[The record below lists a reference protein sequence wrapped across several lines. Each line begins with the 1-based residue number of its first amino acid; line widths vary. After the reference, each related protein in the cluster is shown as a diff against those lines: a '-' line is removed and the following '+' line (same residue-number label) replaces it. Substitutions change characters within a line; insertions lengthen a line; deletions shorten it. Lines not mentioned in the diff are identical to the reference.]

1 MPLREEQIQEMQEP
15 HRVIIIWS
23 HGSTS
28 VPGFCVTWNQKSPD
42 ERVSGCNLS
51 VYNFSLI
58 EEIYRAEECFLW
70 YHWDLIINQNLW
82 PDHIVLPILTL
93 SGGIYIEKKG
103 LFLKE
108 EEEFSTEWI
117 KHKVWLNSM
126 NSYYKSDLHNC
137 ACDLVDLYFIIPFGV
152 QLCSEAEDQSYWNM
166 WVFDNLYQC
175 KNKNEKKEMI
185 KHGDIIINILKM
197 YFPLWFDSYLLRAT
211 CL

>member
-1 MPLREEQIQEMQEP
+1 MFPVIPLRLDHQSKSVTWSYSP
-15 HRVIIIWS
+15 SHPNPIWS
-23 HGSTS
+23 DLHRE
-28 VPGFCVTWNQKSPD
+28 
-42 ERVSGCNLS
+42 ER
-51 VYNFSLI
+51 
-58 EEIYRAEECFLW
+58 
-70 YHWDLIINQNLW
+70 
-82 PDHIVLPILTL
+82 T
-93 SGGIYIEKKG
+93 
-103 LFLKE
+103 FLKE

-175 KNKNEKKEMI
+175 KNKNEKKEKI
-185 KHGDIIINILKM
+185 KHGDIIINNLKM
-197 YFPLWFDSYLLRAT
+197 YFPLWFDSYLLQAT